1 MNHDLKRGDASALPG
16 ATGVCAGARRKGQ
29 HLQGL
34 TGDFGVAA
42 AYLEKL
48 NDRQRDAVEFG
59 VTAPGE
65 TIAGP
70 LLIIAG
76 AGSGKTNT
84 LAHRVA
90 HLIVN
95 GADPRRILLMTF
107 SRRAA
112 SEMARRVERICAQVL
127 GANAAVATDAL
138 TWAGTFHGIGA
149 RLLRIYAEQIG
160 LNVDF
165 TIHDREDSADLMN
178 LVRHELGLSKTE
190 TRFPT
195 KGTCLS
201 IYSRAV
207 NSETPLG
214 EVLRAH
220 YPWVSGWEEQLKQL
234 FACYVEAKQAQNVL
248 DYDDL
253 LLYWAQ
259 TVSVP
264 ELADDIG
271 GRFDHVLVDEYQ
283 DTNRLQSSV
292 LMALKPGGRGL
303 TVVGDDAQSI
313 YSFRA
318 ATVRNILDFPGTF
331 TPPADVITLD
341 RNYRSTQTILAA
353 ANGVID
359 LARERF
365 TKNLWTERQSTERPK
380 LLAVADEADQA
391 RYIVE
396 KVLEN
401 REVGMTLKQQAVL
414 FRTSSHS
421 GPLEV
426 ELTRRNIPFVKFG
439 GLKFLDSAHVKDM
452 LAVLRFAQNPRD
464 RVAGFRLLHMI
475 PGVGPQTAGKILDA
489 IAADPEP
496 LTALA
501 EIPAPPRS
509 GDRWAAFVTLIEGLR
524 KQAGGWPGEIAQARE
539 WYEPHLDRIHEDA
552 DTRKADLLQLEQ
564 IAGGYPSRERFLTE
578 LTLDPP
584 DATSDQ
590 AGVPLLDEDYLIL
603 STIHSAK
610 GQEWRSVFMLN
621 VVDGC
626 IPSDLSVGTTH
637 ELEEERRLLYVG
649 MTRAKDNL
657 TLITPQRFFTSGQH
671 AQGDRHVFAARTRF
685 IPATLLQFFE
695 TASWPLVSAAASERS
710 ARQIRIDVGARMRTM
725 WK

>member
-1 MNHDLKRGDASALPG
+1 M
-16 ATGVCAGARRKGQ
+16 TV
-29 HLQGL
+29 
-34 TGDFGVAA
+34 

-48 NDRQRDAVEFG
+48 NEQQRSAVEHG
-59 VTAPGE
+59 IGLPDGE
-65 TIAGP
+65 TAAP

-112 SEMARRVERICAQVL
+112 SEMSRRVERICKQVL
-127 GANAAVATDAL
+127 GANSGILTDAL
-138 TWAGTFHGIGA
+138 SWSGTFHGIGA

-178 LVRHELGLSKTE
+178 LARHELGFSKTE
-190 TRFPT
+190 SRFPT

-207 NSETPLG
+207 NSQTPLN
-214 EVLRAH
+214 EILRQH
-220 YPWVSGWEEQLKQL
+220 YPWVATWEEQLKQL
-234 FACYVEAKQAQNVL
+234 FAAYVEAKQAQNVL

-259 TVSVP
+259 MVSDP
-264 ELADDIG
+264 DLADDIG
-271 GRFDHVLVDEYQ
+271 NRFDHVMVDEYQ
-283 DTNRLQSSV
+283 DTNSLQSSV

-318 ATVRNILDFPGTF
+318 ATIRNILDFPASF
-331 TPPADVITLD
+331 SPAADIITLD
-341 RNYRSTQTILAA
+341 RNYRSTQPILAA
-353 ANGVID
+353 ANGVIG
-359 LARERF
+359 LARERY
-365 TKNLWTERQSTERPK
+365 TKNLWTDRQSLERPK
-380 LLAVADEADQA
+380 LVTVKDETEQANFIVDQVLA
-391 RYIVE
+391 
-396 KVLEN
+396 N
-401 REVGMTLKQQAVL
+401 RETGMTLKSQAVL

-464 RVAGFRLLHMI
+464 RVAGFRLLQML
-475 PGVGPQTAGKILDA
+475 PGIGPKTAGNILET

-496 LTALA
+496 LLALA
-501 EIPAPPRS
+501 EIPPPPKTGEDWTS
-509 GDRWAAFVTLIEGLR
+509 FVQLLTNLR
-524 KQAGGWPGEIAQARE
+524 KTDADWPADIGQARV

-552 DTRKADLLQLEQ
+552 ETRKADLLQLEQ
-564 IAGGYPSRERFLTE
+564 IASGYASRERFLTE

-610 GQEWRSVFMLN
+610 GQEWRAVFMMN

-626 IPSDLSVGTTH
+626 IPSDLGTGTT
-637 ELEEERRLLYVG
+637 EEVEEERRLLYVA
-649 MTRAKDNL
+649 MTRARDHL
-657 TLITPQRFFTSGQH
+657 ALVTPQRFFTHGQNP
-671 AQGDRHVFAARTRF
+671 QGDRHVYAARTRF
-685 IPATLLQFFE
+685 IPAMLLQFFE
-695 TASWPLVSAAASERS
+695 VTTWPMVSAAKSERS
-710 ARQIRIDVGARMRTM
+710 AQQIRVDVAERMRAM